1 MERNVENITP
11 RIMPSMRL
19 KRVCAYARVS
29 YEKESLM
36 HSLSAQISYYQ
47 DYIQKRPGWI
57 FCGVYADEPVSGT
70 KEGRKQF
77 ITMIGECKK
86 GNIDL
91 IITKSISRFARN
103 TVVLLETVRELKSLG
118 VEVFFEEQNISTFT
132 TEGELMLTILAAY
145 AQEESLSNSENMRW
159 RIKKCFEEGKPWS
172 GHIYGYKLINRR
184 FEIIPEEA
192 AVIKKIVQYYLD
204 GHGYVKIAKM
214 LNAEGIPSSGGGLWN
229 HAGVSGIL
237 KNYNYTGNLILQ
249 TSYTTDYL
257 TKKWRR
263 NRGELPKYHAEETHE
278 AIIPLE
284 TFNFIQEEMA
294 RRRNEYG
301 EKVAAET
308 KPEYPFFGMIK
319 CPCCGVHYRRKKTYY
334 TVAWVCSTSSQK
346 GKDFCP
352 QTQTIPEDILTAV
365 TCDVVEVEQLN
376 ATALKEKV
384 EKIIPIENNTLLFK
398 MKDGTEITRHW
409 EYHSRKSTWTDEK
422 RKEFGEKL
430 KERNRQCRK

>member
-1 MERNVENITP
+1 MDRIVEKVAP
-11 RIMPSMRL
+11 KKLPAMMV

-29 YEKESLM
+29 YEKDTM
-36 HSLSAQISYYQ
+36 IHSLSAQISYYQ
-47 DYIQKRPGWI
+47 NYIQSHPGWS
-57 FCGVYADEPVSGT
+57 FCGVFADEPVSGT
-70 KEGRKQF
+70 KETRKQF
-77 ITMIGECKK
+77 LAMVEECRK

-103 TVVLLETVRELKSLG
+103 TVYLLETVRELKNLG
-118 VEVFFEEQNISTFT
+118 VEVYFEEQDISSFT
-132 TEGELMLTILAAY
+132 TEGEVMLTILAAF
-145 AQEESLSNSENMRW
+145 AQGESQSNSENMKW

-172 GHIYGYKLINRR
+172 GLIYGYKLINRR
-184 FEIIPEEA
+184 FEIVPEEA
-192 AVIKKIVQYYLD
+192 AVIHKIVQYYLD

-249 TSYTTDYL
+249 TSYISDYL

-263 NRGELPKYHAEETHE
+263 NRGELPKYHAEGTHD
-278 AIIPLE
+278 AIIPIE
-284 TFNFIQEEMA
+284 TYNFIQSEME
-294 RRRNEYG
+294 RRKEHYAKNSN
-301 EKVAAET
+301 
-308 KPEYPFFGMIK
+308 PENKGQYPFVGMIK

-365 TCDVVEVEQLN
+365 TCDVVGVEQLN
-376 ATALKEKV
+376 ATVLKEKV

-409 EYHSRKSTWTDEK
+409 EYHSRKTAWTDEK